1 MRKILLY
8 SIFLIYCITYAQ
20 SPSGCDSTDWPDTV
34 YQSGNGVAFSVPE
47 GSGEGWTYKWIVTSP
62 NLDIVSG
69 QGTPTAYIKGNMGHD
84 SGTVYVVKCKDFE
97 SACSDMKTVTIE
109 TNWEPT
115 PTPIPLLT
123 CIGYESV
130 VPEDITLEGKLN
142 VCTASSLTNLADT
155 TLNLTFTWSIKFD
168 DGTLLVLNGLNP
180 VFREKC
186 LENPVRSIGLEISNG
201 ILSKKFYAGV
211 LIGIHHIPGFGI
223 LDLLTSCVTGESCD
237 DSNGLLFRN
246 IQIFPNPTTSTI
258 RFSGDNLDDYSIVI
272 FDSNGEKIMEK
283 PTISKEINLKNQ
295 QKGLYFYVV
304 RDREGNEKTG
314 KIIRN

>member
-1 MRKILLY
+1 MKKFLIY
-8 SIFLIYCITYAQ
+8 SIFLILSIAHAQ

-34 YQSGNGVAFSVPE
+34 YRTGNGIAFSVPE
-47 GSGEGWTYKWIVTSP
+47 GPGDGWTYKWVVTSP
-62 NLDIVSG
+62 NLAIISG
-69 QGTPTAYIKGNMGHD
+69 QGTPTVLIKGNMGYD

-142 VCTASSLTNLADT
+142 VCTTSSLVNLADAS
-155 TLNLTFTWSIKFD
+155 LNLTFTWSIKFD
-168 DGTLLVLNGLNP
+168 DGTLLVLNGLSP

-186 LENPVRSIGLEISNG
+186 LENPVKSIGLEISNG
-201 ILSKKFYAGV
+201 ILSKKFYAGA

-223 LDLLTSCVTGESCD
+223 LDLLTSCVTGERCD
-237 DSNGLLFRN
+237 DSGGLLFRKV
-246 IQIFPNPTTSTI
+246 QLYPNPTTSAI
-258 RFSGDNLDDYSIVI
+258 RFKGDDLDNYSIVI
-272 FDSNGEKIMEK
+272 YDSNGEKIMERS
-283 PTISKEINLKNQ
+283 TISKEINLEKQ
-295 QKGLYFYVV
+295 YKGLYFYVL
-304 RDREGNEKTG
+304 RDREGNEKVG